1 MACANDF
8 SDNETETELHIVD
21 DVIDITTTTD
31 NTNPEIK
38 IIMETFNSINKG
50 FNLNE
55 VIKINRMNSH
65 VKVNNETYEFTYLD
79 IIRPDKYIKDKFSGM
94 TCKKSIKL
102 LTILRSK
109 FSRNIKFC
117 RMNRYNKQVEKFKLK
132 ELEKKYGNNTI
143 NIEKEPA
150 HIPVPALIPIT
161 PTSAPAPVPALIPI
175 TPTPTSAPVHVP
187 VPSLIP
193 ITLTP
198 TSAPAFVPRP
208 PVPVPRPTAYAPR
221 PPVPVPRPTAYA
233 PRPPVPVPRPTAYAP
248 RPPVPVPRPTAYAPR
263 PPAPVPSLIAYES
276 VHIPFTPMNIPN
288 TPNIPIM
295 VPTDFLKQFYLEY
308 NTLVTRCTQMKDYIN
323 QLHDFLKNKL
333 PDSKLPDS
341 VQK

>member
-233 PRPPVPVPRPTAYAP
+233 PRPP
-248 RPPVPVPRPTAYAPR
+248 
-263 PPAPVPSLIAYES
+263 APVPSLIAYES